1 MSSPSTSSSSSS
13 SSSTSSSSSS
23 SSSFAR
29 VEREALFSEEIAPG
43 IGMRRHDD
51 DGGGGG
57 GVGVGI
63 VVFGIE
69 ELRALVT
76 SAESALPPGVHPS
89 SVPIYLGATAGMR
102 MIQPAEDGECVLT
115 EVRSVLRESGF
126 HFPRD
131 DMARILSG
139 EEEGA
144 YDWLVANYLMN
155 DGEMPTHGEVRGAM
169 DLGGASVQISYLAS
183 SSSSSSTSKM
193 LRSLSKMMRSS
204 SSSSSNDEQQQQR
217 GYPLRIRD
225 VDYPVFTRSLLH
237 YGVDRGRMRYDSEV
251 VFASSSFHGNNSSN
265 PCYPIGYD
273 DPATNIT
280 GSSDWEKCLHS
291 VGGLFDE
298 EESSRD
304 NVAEKLLP
312 IDHDRKFIAMSALVY
327 IWDYLGLKIG
337 NETDDLVALSAN
349 ARRVCSLNRTGQVKM
364 YERHMEENAIIDR
377 RTNKPHAQC
386 FNAAFTYHLLSRGF
400 GLPLADTPIE
410 IYYDIGGT
418 KVQWALGLM
427 LVEANKVGVD
437 FKGRAH
443 NMSIAI
449 VDDVSTHG
457 GRFLTY
463 FTVTILLALML
474 GLWRSRRR
482 RFSDGLPVVD
492 PRAIIT
498 YFSPRKER

>member
-1 MSSPSTSSSSSS
+1 VSSPSTSSSSSS
-13 SSSTSSSSSS
+13 PSSPP
-23 SSSFAR
+23 SFAR

-43 IGMRRHDD
+43 IGIRSEHD
-51 DGGGGG
+51 GGGG
-57 GVGVGI
+57 GVGVGVG

-69 ELRALVT
+69 ELRALVM

-89 SVPIYLGATAGMR
+89 DVPIYLGATAGMR
-102 MIQPAEDGECVLT
+102 MIQHVEDGEYVLA
-115 EVRSVLRESGF
+115 EVRSVLRDSGF

-144 YDWLVANYLMN
+144 YDWLVANYLLN
-155 DGEMPTHGEVRGAM
+155 DGEMPTMGEVRGAM
-169 DLGGASVQISYLAS
+169 DLGGASVQVSYLA

-204 SSSSSNDEQQQQR
+204 SSSSSSSSSNDVEQHQR

-225 VDYPVFTRSLLH
+225 VEYPVFTRSLLH

-251 VFASSSFHGNNSSN
+251 VVASSFHGGNNSKN

-273 DPATNIT
+273 DPASNMT
-280 GSSDWEKCLHS
+280 GSSDWERCLHS
-291 VGGLFDE
+291 VGGLFDDE
-298 EESSRD
+298 DSSRNSD
-304 NVAEKLLP
+304 EQLP

-337 NETDDLVALSAN
+337 NETDDLIALSAN
-349 ARRVCSLNRTGQVKM
+349 ARRLCSLNRTGQVEM

-457 GRFLTY
+457 GRLLKY
-463 FTVTILLALML
+463 FTFTILLALML
-474 GLWRSRRR
+474 VLWRFRRR

-492 PRAIIT
+492 PSATIPC
-498 YFSPRKER
+498 FSPRKEK